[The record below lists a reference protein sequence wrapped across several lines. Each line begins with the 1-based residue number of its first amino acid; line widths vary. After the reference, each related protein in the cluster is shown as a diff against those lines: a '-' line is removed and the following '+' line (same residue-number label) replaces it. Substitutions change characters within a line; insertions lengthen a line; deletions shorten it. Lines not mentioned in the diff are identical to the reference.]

1 MSTCLSASTAYP
13 YPVEWRHGV
22 DMKKTFTLADILKIQ
37 LILYKKTTR
46 LTFENSN
53 GGMSSPELDVYFGKI
68 LRVSSTLF

>member
-1 MSTCLSASTAYP
+1 
-13 YPVEWRHGV
+13 
-22 DMKKTFTLADILKIQ
+22 MKKTFTLADILKIQ